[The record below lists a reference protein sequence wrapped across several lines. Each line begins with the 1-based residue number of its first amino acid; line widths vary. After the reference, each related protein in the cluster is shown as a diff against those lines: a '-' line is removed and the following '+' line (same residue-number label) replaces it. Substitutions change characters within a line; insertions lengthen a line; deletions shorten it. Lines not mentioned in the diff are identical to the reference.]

1 MVMLSSNQALVHPM
15 AKSKLIQVVI
25 KQKPGEEE
33 LILNKMYQEYR
44 QENAKDLEREGCN
57 TW

>member
-1 MVMLSSNQALVHPM
+1 MVVLSTPQALVALM
-15 AKSKLIQVVI
+15 AKSKLIQVVV

-33 LILNKMYQEYR
+33 LILKKMYQEYR

>member
-1 MVMLSSNQALVHPM
+1 M
-15 AKSKLIQVVI
+15 AKSELIQVVI

-33 LILNKMYQEYR
+33 LILKKMYQEYR

>member
-1 MVMLSSNQALVHPM
+1 MAVLSTSRALGLLM
-15 AKSKLIQVVI
+15 AKRELIQVVI
-25 KQKPGEEE
+25 KRKPGEEE
-33 LILNKMYQEYR
+33 LILKKMYQEYR

>member
-1 MVMLSSNQALVHPM
+1 MR
-15 AKSKLIQVVI
+15 KSKLIQVVI
-25 KQKPGEEE
+25 KKEPEEE
-33 LILNKMYQEYR
+33 EKILKKMYQEYR